1 MARWPAA
8 ALTGILASTFFAAG
22 CGGPLGRDEE
32 VRMLMARNRQLEDGL
47 LASEKKVA
55 ELTAPGARPAPL
67 PAAPEDPFRPVA
79 VRFSPYGGVVD
90 TGGPVGSE
98 RLKVVLELVDATG
111 DRVKRAGRLDL
122 EALAPGP
129 ATPGQS
135 PATPW
140 RRPAG
145 QPPRPYHQWK
155 FSADDLRQTWLSGLG
170 AYGYILRLPWPGGR
184 RLEGDRL
191 LLRARFT
198 TLAGEVLTA
207 ETEIT
212 LPAAAAPGA
221 ASGAA
226 K

>member
-55 ELTAPGARPAPL
+55 ELTAAGARPAPL

-129 ATPGQS
+129 A
-135 PATPW
+135 
-140 RRPAG
+140 G

-155 FSADDLRQTWLSGLG
+155 FSADELRQTWLSGLG

>member
-55 ELTAPGARPAPL
+55 ELTAAGAKPTPL
-67 PAAPEDPFRPVA
+67 QQTAEDPFRPVA

-98 RLKVVLELVDATG
+98 RLKVVLELLDATG
-111 DRVKRAGRLDL
+111 DRIKRAGRLDL
-122 EALAPGP
+122 EALTPGP
-129 ATPGQS
+129 P
-135 PATPW
+135 
-140 RRPAG
+140 G

-184 RLEGDRL
+184 RPEGDRL

-207 ETEIT
+207 ETEM
-212 LPAAAAPGA
+212 LLSPAAAPGA